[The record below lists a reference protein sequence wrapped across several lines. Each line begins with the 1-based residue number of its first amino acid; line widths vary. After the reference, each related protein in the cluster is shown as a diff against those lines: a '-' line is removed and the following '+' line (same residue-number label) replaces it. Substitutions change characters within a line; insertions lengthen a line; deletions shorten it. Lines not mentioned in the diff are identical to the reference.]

1 MSSSNTKNLLIYTT
15 VSSIWGIVFGFIGPF
30 YVVYVQE
37 LSGGAEKLGIAFAI
51 MIFVQSIT
59 TYLAGHFS
67 DKLGRKPFLLA
78 TTYFDAVILVLFTII
93 TKTHHL
99 YILQGILGITNGV
112 HDTIRTSLLG
122 DLTVKEKR
130 GGVVGK
136 FNAVVSFASALG
148 LALSG
153 FLVKYYGIKFLF
165 YLAAIVVVLSSIL
178 LFFIKEGEKYEETE

>member
-1 MSSSNTKNLLIYTT
+1 
-15 VSSIWGIVFGFIGPF
+15 VFGFIGPF

>member
-99 YILQGILGITNGV
+99 YILQGILGITNGI
-112 HDTIRTSLLG
+112 HDTIKTALLG